1 MNAAPISHSH
11 NHDCCISLAL
21 ESAQSVCQDK
31 NIRLTPIRQRI
42 FELIWATHKAIG
54 AYDLLAILQRE
65 DPKAKPVTIY
75 RALDFLLA
83 AGLIHKVASLN
94 AFIGCA
100 HPDTKHNAVLLICDG
115 CQNAQEVEAQ
125 EIYESICTVANKNAF
140 QPQQLTL
147 ELHGFCSDC
156 QHPQECQHG

>member
-1 MNAAPISHSH
+1 MTASTCTHD
-11 NHDCCISLAL
+11 HDCCINHAL
-21 ESAQSVCQDK
+21 ISAQTICQDK
-31 NIRLTPIRQRI
+31 KIRLTPIRQRI

-75 RALDFLLA
+75 RALDFLLE
-83 AGLIHKVASLN
+83 AGLIHRVASLN

-100 HPDTKHNAVLLICDG
+100 HPETAHKAVLLICDV
-115 CQNAQEVEAQ
+115 CQNAKEVEAA
-125 EIYESICTVANKNAF
+125 EIYAAICTVAEKSAF

-147 ELHGFCSDC
+147 ELHGICE
-156 QHPQECQHG
+156 ECQK

>member
-1 MNAAPISHSH
+1 MSTLSSASHDH
-11 NHDCCISLAL
+11 NCCISHAL
-21 ESAQSVCQDK
+21 ESAQTICHDK

-65 DPKAKPVTIY
+65 DPNAKPVTIY
-75 RALDFLLA
+75 RALDFLLN

-94 AFIGCA
+94 AFVGCA
-100 HPDTKHNAVLLICDG
+100 NPETAHNAVLLICDA
-115 CQNAQEVEAQ
+115 CQNAKEVAAG
-125 EIYESICTVANKNAF
+125 EIYEAICAVAKKNAF

-147 ELHGFCSDC
+147 ELHGVCDDC
-156 QHPQECQHG
+156 QQEV